1 MVVEHSADESSQQQG
16 VQSYAEHPSGHPAG
30 PGGQLLE
37 QGGAATWRTSTSGI
51 MTIMNRK

>member
-1 MVVEHSADESSQQQG
+1 MEHSADESSQQQG
-16 VQSYAEHPSGHPAG
+16 GQSYAEHPSGHPAG